1 MNLRVV
7 ARKKYALRFSMGP
20 LHFSLET
27 REDSVN
33 LPEFLEKNVE
43 VLWKNEGHTSS
54 AQVPYSKFPLVKVI
68 VSKIAC
74 KNL

>member
-1 MNLRVV
+1 MNLMVV

-33 LPEFLEKNVE
+33 LPEFLERSYGKTKGILLPRNY
-43 VLWKNEGHTSS
+43 L
-54 AQVPYSKFPLVKVI
+54 KFPLVKGI
-68 VSKIAC
+68 VNNFAYKS
-74 KNL
+74 L